1 MKILRRHGKGFCR
14 EDVKIPAPIEVFL
27 DFPHLMTYN
36 FFWTAAGRLRK
47 GIDALKIGAATQE
60 KEGRSHEES

>member
-1 MKILRRHGKGFCR
+1 
-14 EDVKIPAPIEVFL
+14 
-27 DFPHLMTYN
+27 MTYN